1 MNCLTFNQK
10 VIAGYVDTPMT
21 PLEKETMEELYPGKT
36 IIAIEIG
43 PMAKAGGG
51 VHCVTQQ
58 QPK

>member
-1 MNCLTFNQK
+1 
-10 VIAGYVDTPMT
+10 MT

-43 PMAKAGGG
+43 PMAQAGGG